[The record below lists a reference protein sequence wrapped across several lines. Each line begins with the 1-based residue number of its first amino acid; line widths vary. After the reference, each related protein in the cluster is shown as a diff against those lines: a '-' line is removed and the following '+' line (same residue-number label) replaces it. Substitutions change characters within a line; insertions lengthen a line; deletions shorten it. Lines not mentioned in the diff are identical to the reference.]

1 MSKYLIFSLKQ
12 MSKNNK
18 TAVLTYACKE
28 NGETIYTE
36 REDQFRICE
45 VDKDS
50 IDAIARITFAS
61 PKNVLNCNKIQISYD
76 GETFIEY

>member
-1 MSKYLIFSLKQ
+1 MLLVLWLNALNTSECDGNPVNEHNWKLGRRREMSKYLIFSLKQ

-36 REDQFRICE
+36 RED
-45 VDKDS
+45 
-50 IDAIARITFAS
+50 
-61 PKNVLNCNKIQISYD
+61 
-76 GETFIEY
+76 